1 MRKLLSFFLFLYS
14 VGTFADSWVIED
26 IRVTGLQR
34 VSAGSVFAS
43 MPVSVGDEIDQREIQ
58 LVAKSIFNTGKFDD
72 IEIGRDG
79 GALLINLVER
89 PSIASIDI
97 QGNKAIKTDALLLSL
112 IHI

>member
-1 MRKLLSFFLFLYS
+1 MTFLGFFDEKLLSFFLFLYS

-58 LVAKSIFNTGKFDD
+58 LVASQF
-72 IEIGRDG
+72 
-79 GALLINLVER
+79 LILVN
-89 PSIASIDI
+89 STI
-97 QGNKAIKTDALLLSL
+97 
-112 IHI
+112 

>member
-1 MRKLLSFFLFLYS
+1 MRNYYPFFYFYILLALLQI
-14 VGTFADSWVIED
+14 WVIED

-97 QGNKAIKTDALLLSL
+97 QGNKAIKLMHYLKD
-112 IHI
+112 